1 MMTCKV
7 KEFLR
12 KFHIVYAVLNYKG
25 RYWKVFSTLF
35 KKQKLS
41 LQSKIRKAHL
51 YIGQGCILEKGFTL
65 ELNGSGATV
74 HIGNNFYSRRN
85 SHIICEN
92 GELLIGDDI
101 FLNYNV
107 SITCL
112 EKIQIGQ
119 GTLIANNVVI
129 VDHDHDGSEFK
140 TAPIVIGN
148 GVWIGANATILKGV
162 TIEDGAVIAAGAVVT
177 RNISKDTIVG
187 GVPAKYI
194 KRKAM
199 KHCTQGETQS
209 KFLS

>member
-1 MMTCKV
+1 MMSCKV

-41 LQSKIRKAHL
+41 LQSIIRKAHL

-65 ELNGSGATV
+65 ELNGSNAV
-74 HIGNNFYSRRN
+74 VYIGNNFYSRRN

-129 VDHDHDGSEFK
+129 VDHDHDDSKFK

-177 RNISKDTIVG
+177 KDVSKNTIVG

-194 KRKAM
+194 KGKAM
-199 KHCTQGETQS
+199 KHCTQE
-209 KFLS
+209 KILEKI